1 MQEARQAA
9 GQGERPRHQED
20 EARRHGGDRVYRGES
35 RKHDEEDRRREH
47 EDEPRTPEGKAAVP
61 ADAGVA
67 LRHVSSIGGQPKA
80 LSRAKYLAVET
91 FTSGGPLGG
100 PMAGKRDLVSVLDV
114 ERDLM
119 GLLELAG
126 NFKNRAKAGETFE
139 PLRGKSLA
147 MIFEKASTRTRVSFE
162 VGMSQLGGHA
172 VNLSP
177 QDTQLGRGE
186 TIADTA
192 KVLSRYVDAIMY
204 RAYRHEDM
212 VELARNATVPVING
226 LDDLEHPCQIISDL
240 FTILEFKKK
249 LRGLTIAYVG
259 DGNNV
264 CNSLLLGAA
273 IVGANVSVGCPASNR
288 PSAAIV
294 KHAKRI
300 AEGTNSGVAIVSDPK
315 EAVRGSDIVYT
326 DVWVSM
332 GMEKEKA
339 EREKLFRPYQ
349 VNHALLKHATGDALV
364 MHCLPAHRGLE
375 ITDDVIDGPRSIV
388 FDQAE
393 NRLHAQK
400 AILAR
405 LMGAA

>member
-1 MQEARQAA
+1 
-9 GQGERPRHQED
+9 
-20 EARRHGGDRVYRGES
+20 
-35 RKHDEEDRRREH
+35 
-47 EDEPRTPEGKAAVP
+47 
-61 ADAGVA
+61 
-67 LRHVSSIGGQPKA
+67 
-80 LSRAKYLAVET
+80 
-91 FTSGGPLGG
+91 
-100 PMAGKRDLVSVLDV
+100 MATKRDLISVLDV
-114 ERDLM
+114 ERDLI

-147 MIFEKASTRTRVSFE
+147 MIFEKSSTRTRVSFE

-177 QDTQLGRGE
+177 VDTQLGRGE

-192 KVLSRYVDAIMY
+192 RVLSRYVDAIMY
-204 RAYRHEDM
+204 RAYRHADM
-212 VELARNATVPVING
+212 IDLARNATVPVING
-226 LDDLEHPCQIISDL
+226 LDDLEHPCQIIADL
-240 FTILEFKKK
+240 FTILEAKKN
-249 LRGLTIAYVG
+249 LEGIRIAYVG

-273 IVGANVSVGCPASNR
+273 IAGAHISVGCPKANR
-288 PSAAIV
+288 PDAGIL
-294 KHAKRI
+294 RE
-300 AEGTNSGVAIVSDPK
+300 AERVARETKSEVRVVTDPK
-315 EAVRGSDIVYT
+315 AAVAGADVVYT

-332 GMEKEKA
+332 GMEKEKVD
-339 EREKLFRPYQ
+339 REKLFRPYQ
-349 VNHALLKHATGDALV
+349 VNASLMKHAKPDALV

-375 ITDDVIDGPRSIV
+375 ITDDVIDGPQSVV

-405 LMGAA
+405 MMGGA

>member
-1 MQEARQAA
+1 MAA
-9 GQGERPRHQED
+9 
-20 EARRHGGDRVYRGES
+20 
-35 RKHDEEDRRREH
+35 
-47 EDEPRTPEGKAAVP
+47 
-61 ADAGVA
+61 
-67 LRHVSSIGGQPKA
+67 
-80 LSRAKYLAVET
+80 
-91 FTSGGPLGG
+91 
-100 PMAGKRDLVSVLDV
+100 KRDLLSIIDV
-114 ERDLM
+114 ERDLV
-119 GLLELAG
+119 GILELAG
-126 NFKNRAKAGETFE
+126 NLKNRTRAGETFE
-139 PLRGKSLA
+139 PLRGRTLA

-226 LDDLEHPCQIISDL
+226 LDNIEHPCQIISDL
-240 FTILEFKKK
+240 FTVLEVRKK
-249 LRGLTIAYVG
+249 LKGLKIAYVG

-264 CNSLLLGAA
+264 CNSLVLGAP
-273 IVGANVSVGCPASNR
+273 IVGAHISVGCPPSSR
-288 PSAAIV
+288 PDPWV
-294 KHAKRI
+294 VEEGKRI
-300 AEGTNSGVAIVSDPK
+300 AAGTDSHVQIVSDPK
-315 EAVRGSDIVYT
+315 EAVAGADVVYT

-332 GMEKEKA
+332 GMEKEKL

-349 VNHALLKHATGDALV
+349 VNSALMKHAKEDALV

-375 ITDDVIDGPRSIV
+375 ITDDVIDGPQSVV

-400 AILAR
+400 AILLR
-405 LMGAA
+405 LISGT